1 MAVKIRLARHGKK
14 GFAFYHIVAADS
26 RAPRDGKFIE
36 KLGTYNPNTN
46 PATID
51 LNFEKALDWLLK
63 GAQPTDT
70 CRAILSYKG
79 VMYKKHL
86 LGGVAKGA
94 FSESDA
100 EAKFNKWLSEK
111 QTKIENKTN
120 KLASDA
126 KSAEKSR
133 LAAETKIKEE
143 RAAALAEKK
152 AAAEAAA
159 REAAEAAA
167 AESAA
172 PLAPARMGGSSSSR
186 RGRSSCRGIVTTV
199 MLLSVARVSKLFGVE
214 GGVLLNLYTTF
225 PDDFSTEEPLF
236 VKIDSLAVPLFCDR
250 FERRGKTNALATFA
264 DIDSARRA
272 EEFIGREL
280 YLEHEDD
287 ENDEFYLEDLIGFRV
302 RIGTLKGEITD
313 YYDSEANPLFE
324 VEIGGKRILV
334 PAVEEFIAGID
345 FESRTVKMVLPEG
358 LIEL

>member
-46 PATID
+46 PATI
-51 LNFEKALDWLLK
+51 
-63 GAQPTDT
+63 DT

-167 AESAA
+167 AESAEA
-172 PLAPARMGGSSSSR
+172 AAPA
-186 RGRSSCRGIVTTV
+186 
-199 MLLSVARVSKLFGVE
+199 E
-214 GGVLLNLYTTF
+214 GEA
-225 PDDFSTEEPLF
+225 P
-236 VKIDSLAVPLFCDR
+236 
-250 FERRGKTNALATFA
+250 
-264 DIDSARRA
+264 A
-272 EEFIGREL
+272 E
-280 YLEHEDD
+280 
-287 ENDEFYLEDLIGFRV
+287 
-302 RIGTLKGEITD
+302 
-313 YYDSEANPLFE
+313 A
-324 VEIGGKRILV
+324 
-334 PAVEEFIAGID
+334 
-345 FESRTVKMVLPEG
+345 
-358 LIEL
+358 